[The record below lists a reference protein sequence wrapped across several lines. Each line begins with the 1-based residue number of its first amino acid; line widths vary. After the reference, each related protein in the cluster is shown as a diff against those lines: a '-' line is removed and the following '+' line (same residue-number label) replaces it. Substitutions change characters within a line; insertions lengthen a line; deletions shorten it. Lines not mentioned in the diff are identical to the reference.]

1 MSFIKLLNLEDAKFS
16 VTRSPKVVLTLPTE
30 LVGLNVLL
38 TQKVSLITSNHM
50 VLLYKRFSAEIR

>member
-16 VTRSPKVVLTLPTE
+16 VTRSPKVVLTLPIE